1 MLRQRNFTSRRIKRM
16 KRRALIRKIRPY
28 VLFIMA
34 SLIVWGILSVISTKQ
49 APCVSE
55 VRTVEVMVA
64 QKDKRV
70 EVLNRFFEEK
80 QSPLASYSDYFIE
93 TADKYGLDWTLMPG
107 ISGIESSFGKRMP
120 EGSNNPFGLERGGRL
135 ISFATLYNA
144 IDFEAK
150 LLSEK
155 YKLVANRAIG
165 NVYCPESTCTQ
176 NWAII
181 VTGFSKEITN

>member
-16 KRRALIRKIRPY
+16 KRRALIKKARPFLLLILLALIGFALLK
-28 VLFIMA
+28 LFIKP
-34 SLIVWGILSVISTKQ
+34 V
-49 APCVSE
+49 PCVSE
-55 VRTVEVMVA
+55 VHTTQTVVVKE
-64 QKDKRV
+64 DKRD
-70 EVLNRFFEEK
+70 EQLAKFFEEK
-80 QSPLASYSDYFIE
+80 QSPLASYSGYFIE
-93 TADKYGLDWTLMPG
+93 AADKYGLDWTLMPG
-107 ISGIESSFGKRMP
+107 ISGMESSFGKKMP
-120 EGSNNPFGLERGGRL
+120 EESNNPFGLERGGRL

>member
-1 MLRQRNFTSRRIKRM
+1 MLRQRNFTSSRIRRM
-16 KRRALIRKIRPY
+16 KRRALIRKIKPY
-28 VLFIMA
+28 LLFILA
-34 SLIVWGILSVISTKQ
+34 VLITFTIFKLFSKPV
-49 APCVSE
+49 PCVTE
-55 VRTVEVMVA
+55 VKAVQNIVVKE
-64 QKDKRV
+64 DKRG
-70 EVLNRFFEEK
+70 EQLAKFFEEK

-107 ISGIESSFGKRMP
+107 ISGIESSFGKKMP
-120 EGSNNPFGLERGGRL
+120 EESNNPFGLERGGRL
-135 ISFATLYNA
+135 ISFATLYSA

-150 LLSEK
+150 LLSER

-181 VTGFSKEITN
+181 VTGFSKEIIN